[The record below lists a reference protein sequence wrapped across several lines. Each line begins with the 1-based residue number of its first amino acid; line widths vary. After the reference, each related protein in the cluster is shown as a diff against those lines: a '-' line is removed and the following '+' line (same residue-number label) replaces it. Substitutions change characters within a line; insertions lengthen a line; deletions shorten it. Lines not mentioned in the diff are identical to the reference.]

1 MTQPEVAKTLFY
13 SFSGYYWAFYG
24 LFLSFLIIPESY
36 FFLFLISLFKSVF
49 NLSMLESS
57 CIILAMKLK
66 FNDQTKQRTIFIVA
80 VLFTVVLMFRLY
92 SQISK
97 MNAFQN
103 EAMESTKIL
112 AYYEETKSVLETEI
126 GVIES
131 NQVVDEW
138 ARVEGRY
145 VQYGDIPIIILT
157 PESATMNATPTP
169 LVNEQDYSNPEAW
182 RVWLFGFM

>member
-1 MTQPEVAKTLFY
+1 MR
-13 SFSGYYWAFYG
+13 
-24 LFLSFLIIPESY
+24 
-36 FFLFLISLFKSVF
+36 
-49 NLSMLESS
+49 ESS

-66 FNDQTKQRTIFIVA
+66 FNDQTKQRTIFILA
-80 VLFTVVLMFRLY
+80 LLLTVVLMFRLY
-92 SQISK
+92 SRISR

-145 VQYGDIPIIILT
+145 VQYGDIPIVILT
-157 PESATMNATPTP
+157 PESAALKATPTP
-169 LVNEQDYSNPEAW
+169 QMNEQTYSNPEAW
-182 RVWLFGFM
+182 RIWLFGFK

>member
-1 MTQPEVAKTLFY
+1 MFNSTFY
-13 SFSGYYWAFYG
+13 
-24 LFLSFLIIPESY
+24 
-36 FFLFLISLFKSVF
+36 
-49 NLSMLESS
+49 LSMIETS

-80 VLFTVVLMFRLY
+80 LLLTVVLMFRLY
-92 SQISK
+92 SRISK

-145 VQYGDIPIIILT
+145 VQYGDIPIVILT
-157 PESATMNATPTP
+157 PESSTLNVTPTP
-169 LVNEQDYSNPEAW
+169 MPSEQEYSNPEAW
-182 RVWLFGFM
+182 RIWLFGFK